1 MIAEVDVEQQAE
13 QQPLV
18 AVSNAAGMHHS
29 NAAAE
34 LNGWASATSTSVNQ
48 QYGAT
53 APTSTEQLLLPPGLT
68 GKLSHSR
75 SMV

>member
-1 MIAEVDVEQQAE
+1 MSSNAVIAEVDVEQQSE

-18 AVSNAAGMHHS
+18 TVSNAAGMHHS
-29 NAAAE
+29 NVAAE
-34 LNGWASATSTSVNQ
+34 LNGWAAASSTSVNQ

-68 GKLSHSR
+68 GKLSN
-75 SMV
+75 

>member
-1 MIAEVDVEQQAE
+1 MSSNAVIAEVDVEQQSE

-18 AVSNAAGMHHS
+18 TVSNAAGMHS

-68 GKLSHSR
+68 GKLSN
-75 SMV
+75 